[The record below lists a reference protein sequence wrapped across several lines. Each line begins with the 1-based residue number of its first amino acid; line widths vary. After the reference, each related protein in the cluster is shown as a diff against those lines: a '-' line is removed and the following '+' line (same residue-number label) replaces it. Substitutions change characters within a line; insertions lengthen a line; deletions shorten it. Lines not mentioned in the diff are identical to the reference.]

1 MAFTVPS
8 TSSNAFQNDF
18 DDGPPEEFTPLTR
31 LQAQQLREQQP
42 PVSPWRVIG
51 LQSLAGLVVA
61 MLAWGVTGKAS
72 AGWTAWYGA
81 LVVILPAALFARG
94 LMSQFTSLNA
104 ATASFGF
111 FVWQAFKL
119 AASVV
124 MVAAA
129 PRLVADLNWLALMAG
144 LVVTLKMYWVSLL
157 FRPEPLKR
165 RFDAKHPHPEQIDK
179 F

>member
-1 MAFTVPS
+1 MAFTATS
-8 TSSNAFQNDF
+8 TSATAFGAAL
-18 DDGPPEEFTPLTR
+18 DDDQPEEFTPLTR
-31 LQAQQLREQQP
+31 QQAQQLREQQP

-51 LQSLAGLVVA
+51 LQMLAGLVVA
-61 MLAWGVTGKAS
+61 VLAWGVTGQTA
-72 AGWTAWYGA
+72 AGWTALYGA

-94 LMSQFTSLNA
+94 LMSKFTSLNA

-119 AASVV
+119 AASVA

-129 PRLVADLNWLALMAG
+129 PKLVADLNWLALMAG

-157 FRPEPLKR
+157 LRPKALEKGRLAQNTPAHK
-165 RFDAKHPHPEQIDK
+165 Q
-179 F
+179 